1 VEDWALRA
9 IQRWPN
15 VPALFGWLGL
25 GRRGHWLI
33 KGEIISRPQIIDTIN
48 RNYEADVHGRWFFQ
62 NGPQRGYVTLDYTP
76 LILHVDGNR
85 LVTHTQLRVERPSQ
99 VCLDEEGSLVF
110 QTEHGAGLLIDT
122 DLDWALE
129 RITSSGSPVDDA
141 AIEAALGV
149 PSGQATRLEITI
161 DTGHLK
167 VIRLDQARIVSD
179 LGFVREPR
187 PLPEEAV
194 STRIAD

>member
-1 VEDWALRA
+1 MEDWALRA

-25 GRRGHWLI
+25 DRRGHWLI

-48 RNYEADVHGRWFFQ
+48 RNYEADAHGRWFFQ

-76 LILHVDGNR
+76 LVLHVAGDR
-85 LVTHTQLRVERPSQ
+85 LMTHTQLRVERPSQ
-99 VCLDEEGSLVF
+99 ACLDEEGSLVF
-110 QTEHGAGLLIDT
+110 QTEHGAGLLIHT

-129 RITSSGSPVDDA
+129 RITSSGSPMDDV

-149 PSGQATRLEITI
+149 PSGQATNLEIAI
-161 DTGHLK
+161 DPGRLRVT
-167 VIRLDQARIVSD
+167 RLDQARIASH
-179 LGFVREPR
+179 LGFVREPQ
-187 PLPEEAV
+187 PLAGEAV